1 MPSCLLRF
9 SHVGKAATLI
19 SFCSAGS
26 GGSSICSG
34 FLVKTVFYRFRKMAG
49 EPPPKKVSAAK
60 TIGTHNGTFHCDEA
74 LACFL
79 LKQLPAY
86 EDASIIRS
94 RDNEV
99 LSTCDI
105 VVDVGGVYDPA
116 TNRFDHHQRTF
127 SETMQSLD
135 KSKKWTTKLS
145 SAGLVYAHF
154 GRDVIART
162 LGWKLDD
169 PNVEK
174 IYDKVYENFMEEID
188 AIDNGVK
195 MFDEEPRYRISTN
208 LSARV
213 SHLNPPWNEPNPN
226 PDEMFKKAVKLTGEE
241 FLDRVRS
248 YATIWMP
255 ARDLVRAAIQQRQKV
270 DELGSIVVFSGG
282 CCPWKEHLL
291 ELEEELGVAGEVKFV
306 LYEDENKSWRV
317 QGVPPTIGSFD
328 CRRVFH
334 PSPLVFL
341 PKKWCGL
348 RDKELSDVSGIEGCI
363 FVHSNGF
370 IGGNKT
376 REGALEMALRTL
388 RGVE

>member
-1 MPSCLLRF
+1 CLWYRRLKSSLSKPFLR
-9 SHVGKAATLI
+9 
-19 SFCSAGS
+19 
-26 GGSSICSG
+26 
-34 FLVKTVFYRFRKMAG
+34 RFTKMAG
-49 EPPPKKVSAAK
+49 EPPPKKVTAVK
-60 TIGTHNGTFHCDEA
+60 TIGTHNGSFHCDEA

-86 EDASIIRS
+86 EDANIVRS
-94 RDNEV
+94 RDSAV

-127 SETMQSLD
+127 SETMHSLNE
-135 KSKKWTTKLS
+135 SKKWTTKLS
-145 SAGLVYAHF
+145 SAGLIYAHF
-154 GRDVIART
+154 GREVIARV

-169 PNVEK
+169 PNMEK

-213 SHLNPPWNEPNPN
+213 AHLNPPWNEPNPN
-226 PDEMFKKAVKLTGEE
+226 PDERFQKALKLTGEE

-248 YATIWMP
+248 YATVWMP
-255 ARDLVRAAIQQRQKV
+255 ARDLVFNAIQQRQKV
-270 DELGSIVVFSGG
+270 DGLGSVVTFSGG
-282 CCPWKEHLL
+282 CCPWKDHLL
-291 ELEEELGVAGEVKFV
+291 ELEEELGIPGEVKFV
-306 LYEDENKSWRV
+306 LYEDENKAWRV
-317 QGVPPTIGSFD
+317 QGVPPSLGSFD
-328 CRRVFH
+328 CRQAYS
-334 PSPLVFL
+334 PSPT
-341 PKKWCGL
+341 WCGL
-348 RDKELSDVSGIEGCI
+348 RDKELSDASGIEGCV

-376 REGALEMALRTL
+376 REGALQMAVHTL
-388 RGVE
+388 KGVE